1 MNFCEYIDKNN
12 GDLQKILQKSPEAKE
27 WFNSSTFEL
36 DSIKNLSK
44 KEQNEPV
51 ADIEEPAMVKADD
64 TIISNIEQIMNIAV
78 EEKLGDSVFQQ
89 VQARFSAAR
98 IQPKS
103 N

>member
-1 MNFCEYIDKNN
+1 M
-12 GDLQKILQKSPEAKE
+12 AR
-27 WFNSSTFEL
+27 
-36 DSIKNLSK
+36 K

-64 TIISNIEQIMNIAV
+64 TIISNIEQIVNIAV

-98 IQPKS
+98 TQPKS

>member
-1 MNFCEYIDKNN
+1 M
-12 GDLQKILQKSPEAKE
+12 AR
-27 WFNSSTFEL
+27 
-36 DSIKNLSK
+36 K

-64 TIISNIEQIMNIAV
+64 TIISNIEQIMIIAV

>member
-1 MNFCEYIDKNN
+1 M
-12 GDLQKILQKSPEAKE
+12 AR
-27 WFNSSTFEL
+27 
-36 DSIKNLSK
+36 K

-98 IQPKS
+98 TQPKS

>member
-1 MNFCEYIDKNN
+1 M
-12 GDLQKILQKSPEAKE
+12 AR
-27 WFNSSTFEL
+27 
-36 DSIKNLSK
+36 K

-64 TIISNIEQIMNIAV
+64 TIISNIEQIVNIAV

-89 VQARFSAAR
+89 AQARFSAAR